1 MRRCARPASASGSSG
16 RSRWRTWPEAPW
28 CGRRDSNPHSLTR
41 SRFSCRFGFRRRPS
55 LKDRRSWSGLSLRH
69 SVAALGAPRLVS
81 TPSRALARLSFER
94 KARQIKMPERVL
106 IAKVCQLLRNA
117 LSPGLGSGLAWAK
130 RPLAFPEFGRFYAAD
145 FPAGTPIEVCCVYHF
160 ATSAGRLALAPARA
174 NRKRRRVAVLWAV

>member
-1 MRRCARPASASGSSG
+1 MAADLPVGWRQWRGERRLSRRPQLSMRRCARPASASGSSG

-81 TPSRALARLSFER
+81 TPSRNPGLARDWLGLS
-94 KARQIKMPERVL
+94 
-106 IAKVCQLLRNA
+106 
-117 LSPGLGSGLAWAK
+117 
-130 RPLAFPEFGRFYAAD
+130 PLAFPEFGRFYAAD

-160 ATSAGRLALAPARA
+160 ATSAGGASVSAGAGEPQAWGCVCFMGLML
-174 NRKRRRVAVLWAV
+174 KI